1 MVWGVFRLE
10 TSEEQ
15 TSLLLELISSFGSV
29 GKGSNK
35 PRGCWLSIPGCRRAA
50 SCSRPGCWHFLAPRG
65 RLTCFKAHRQ
75 RFQALQIPSTSQ
87 QMLDLVLCSRSTPAL
102 HSRHFS
108 GGPLRRFPALGLFL
122 ISPFLG
128 EPSQSWVQT

>member
-1 MVWGVFRLE
+1 MVWGVFRPE

-50 SCSRPGCWHFLAPRG
+50 SRSRPGCWHFLAPRG

-75 RFQALQIPSTSQ
+75 SSQALQIPRTSQ
-87 QMLDLVLCSRSTPAL
+87 QMLDLVLCSRSMLAL

-108 GGPLRRFPALGLFL
+108 GGPPPDQAALRFPALGLFL
-122 ISPFLG
+122 ISPFRG
-128 EPSQSWVQT
+128 ESC